1 MHNTSPAYDSRS
13 AGHVE
18 SGIRIVKEEGR
29 TLICFARELHGV
41 TIGKS
46 HVSLPCN
53 VRFAA
58 QKTNSSHRG
67 THGMT
72 GYRTFENAT
81 SICALV

>member
-1 MHNTSPAYDSRS
+1 M
-13 AGHVE
+13 
-18 SGIRIVKEEGR
+18 KERVR

-46 HVSLPCN
+46 HVPLPQC

-58 QKTNSSHRG
+58 QIISKSHRLN
-67 THGMT
+67 
-72 GYRTFENAT
+72 RWNDRLSQSLCSFENAT